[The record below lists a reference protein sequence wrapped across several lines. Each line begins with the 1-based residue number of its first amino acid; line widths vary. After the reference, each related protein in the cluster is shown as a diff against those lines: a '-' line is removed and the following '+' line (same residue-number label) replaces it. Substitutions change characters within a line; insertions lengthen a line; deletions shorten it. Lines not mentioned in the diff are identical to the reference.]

1 MSCTISNID
10 FIQNALLCAV
20 LWDVVLTT
28 QEAVHEATALFLN
41 VLSQVSHLLL
51 SQMYSVFLH
60 NSFTCNN
67 NNYVTAGGGLW
78 GIHEWILDLIDPI
91 RVQPESVIMK
101 VVSVYP

>member
-1 MSCTISNID
+1 MSFTISNID

-51 SQMYSVFLH
+51 SQMFSIFMH

-67 NNYVTAGGGLW
+67 NYATVGGGLW
-78 GIHEWILDLIDPI
+78 GIHEWIPDLIDPI
-91 RVQPESVIMK
+91 RVQPVSVIMK
-101 VVSVYP
+101 VASVYP